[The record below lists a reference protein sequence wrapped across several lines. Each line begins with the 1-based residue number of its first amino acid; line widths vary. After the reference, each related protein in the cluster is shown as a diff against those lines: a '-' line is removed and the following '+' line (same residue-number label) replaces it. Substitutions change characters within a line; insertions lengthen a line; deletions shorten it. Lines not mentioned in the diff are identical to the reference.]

1 MSEFDATAADV
12 VGVFDSDFNQ
22 LFPEGRPIKATIK
35 ETAKGMEHP
44 VEDGSTITD
53 HRVIEPTEITLTL
66 VLVGEEYPDTYGTIK
81 ALFLKS
87 DLLIVQTKT
96 GSYPN
101 MMIVEMPHDETAD
114 VFDGIPMELQLREVQ
129 LVTAQFQ
136 ALPPAAVQPGA
147 NGRGKRNAS
156 TVKRGEQT
164 GKPETPDANGQK
176 KSSILYGIIY
186 GDKKP
191 PSSGGG
197 G

>member
-1 MSEFDATAADV
+1 MSEFDVTATDV

-53 HRVIEPTEITLTL
+53 HRVIEPTEIQLTL

-81 ALFLKS
+81 ALFAKS
-87 DLLIVQTKT
+87 ELLIVQTKT

-114 VFDGIPMELQLREVQ
+114 VYDGIPMDLTLREVL

-136 ALPPAAVQPGA
+136 ALPPASVQPA
-147 NGRGKRNAS
+147 AGKRHAS

-164 GKPETPDANGQK
+164 GKTETPDATGQK

-191 PSSGGG
+191 PAGGAG